1 MRTFSVDAHLS
12 NCLKKIINELNL
24 QINDPHAPID
34 ESYENARFAFAWI
47 YNLKQKIK
55 NFVAFK
61 FYVLS
66 TKSEITVKSN

>member
-1 MRTFSVDAHLS
+1 MRTFSVDVHLS
-12 NCLKKIINELNL
+12 NWLKKIINELNL